1 MQLVL
6 LQQQFHGVFDAHI
19 THEDRGFHVRAQV
32 LVEDE
37 VQAGDLGQHFE
48 DGLEVGVAKFQGH
61 RPVQAGT
68 QLWVL
73 HHVAALHQADAVLQ
87 FPGTLVL
94 RVQFENLLDLAV
106 GTVDVTATQVATG
119 HFEFLIHAAQVVE
132 LAQGIL
138 GTTVVRFDV
147 QDPAVSHAGP
157 GEITLG
163 AVHVGLGQQ
172 RRHGAGPSAVESH
185 VQFGIAR
192 VFPQSFFDARQTG
205 FILARFDQGRSF
217 IPGNLRRTACG
228 QPRAETKAHQQ
239 TGFVHSVLPTDKVC
253 AKCRG
258 R

>member
-48 DGLEVGVAKFQGH
+48 NGLEVGVAKLQGH
-61 RPVQAGT
+61 RPVQACA
-68 QLWVL
+68 QLRVL

-94 RVQFENLLDLAV
+94 RVQFENLLDLTV

-119 HFEFLIHAAQVVE
+119 HFEFLVHAAQVVE
-132 LAQGIL
+132 LTQGIL
-138 GTTVVRFDV
+138 GTTVVRFDA
-147 QDPAVSHAGP
+147 QDPAVAHAGP

-172 RRHGAGPSAVESH
+172 CRHGAGPAAIECY
-185 VQFGIAR
+185 VQIGIAR
-192 VFPQSFFDARQTG
+192 VLAQSLFDA
-205 FILARFDQGRSF
+205 S
-217 IPGNLRRTACG
+217 
-228 QPRAETKAHQQ
+228 Q
-239 TGFVHSVLPTDKVC
+239 TGFVL
-253 AKCRG
+253 A
-258 R
+258 